1 MKQTFLKLLSALL
14 VLTGASCTKGFDEM
28 YNNPNGVGEALP
40 RNLLTPV
47 LYQIATTDVRQAHD
61 VANELMQYSIYR
73 VNNSFVQRYD
83 IRVTAGDSMWGYL
96 YTCANNIADMEDKAD
111 SLGQPNY
118 TAIALTLK
126 ALVFS
131 RLTDT
136 YGNIPYFE
144 ALKSR
149 GRDVNFLPK
158 YDKQEDIYASLLA
171 DLERAA
177 SLFSSNETL
186 EAGGDLLYQGNL
198 TKWKKFCNSLR
209 LRLYLRVSNRPEMES
224 ATKINEIVSD
234 ASKYPIFTSND
245 DQAYLPFSGEAPYY
259 NPYYNSNNSSFSQ
272 RSASS
277 FIVNLLEGFS
287 DPRLSIWYTK
297 NVADWIGA
305 PAGFPIG
312 MADAIGKTS
321 YLKTSLKTSP
331 RLGMI
336 MSYAEVQFILAES
349 ALKGWIP
356 GGSTKA
362 KSYYEDGIAASM
374 SFWGASM
381 PTGYLTQIGVAY
393 DDQLAT
399 IMTQKYLSLFF
410 VGQEA
415 WYEYR
420 RTGYPV
426 LTVHEKADNN
436 GKMPRRLLYPT
447 TTQKYNKANYDEAVS
462 WIGKDDINVKCW
474 WENQ

>member
-1 MKQTFLKLLSALL
+1 MKQTFFKLLAAIL
-14 VLTGASCTKGFDEM
+14 VLTGGSCTKGFDEM
-28 YNNPNGVGEALP
+28 YNNPNGVQEAMP
-40 RNLLTPV
+40 KNLLTPV
-47 LYQIATTDVRQAHD
+47 LYQIATTDVRQAYNVGND
-61 VANELMQYSIYR
+61 LMQYSIYK

-83 IRVTAGDSMWGYL
+83 IRVSAGDNMWGYL
-96 YTCANNIADMEDKAD
+96 YTCANNIADMEEKAEY
-111 SLGQPNY
+111 LGQPNY
-118 TAIALTLK
+118 AAIALTLK

-136 YGNIPYFE
+136 YGNIPYFD

-149 GRDVNFLPK
+149 GQDVNFLPK
-158 YDKQEDIYASLLA
+158 FDRQEDIYASLLA
-171 DLERAA
+171 DLDRAA
-177 SLFSSNETL
+177 SLFSSSETL

-224 ATKINEIVSD
+224 AAKINEIISD
-234 ASKYPIFTSND
+234 ASTYPIFTSND

-259 NPYYNSNNSSFSQ
+259 NPYYNSNNSAFTQ
-272 RSASS
+272 RSASLY
-277 FIVNLLEGFS
+277 IINLLEGFS

-297 NVADWIGA
+297 NVDDWTGA

-321 YLKTSLKTSP
+321 YMKTSLKTSP

-336 MSYAEVQFILAES
+336 MSYAEVQFILAE
-349 ALKGWIP
+349 AAQKGWIA
-356 GGSTKA
+356 GGSAKA
-362 KSYYEDGIAASM
+362 KSYYEAGVAASM

-447 TTQKYNKANYDEAVS
+447 TTQKYNKVNYDEAVS

-474 WENQ
+474 WEN